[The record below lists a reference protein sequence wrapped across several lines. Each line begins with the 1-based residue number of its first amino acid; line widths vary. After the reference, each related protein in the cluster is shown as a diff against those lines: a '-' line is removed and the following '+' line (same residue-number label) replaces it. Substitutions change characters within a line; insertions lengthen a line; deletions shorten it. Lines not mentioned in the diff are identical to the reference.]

1 MKKDNKSDKTVA
13 VPPFLIKVGK
23 KDHLLSL
30 QNEGQIYF
38 GTFSG
43 YRGMDKKEIRKL
55 LRCHLN
61 QEPGNH
67 IKYDSYRTDPRE
79 GLKFRIEAN
88 VSVKVTTPPF
98 QNISFND
105 PKGSINVYQNRYT
118 HLLCLYHIP
127 RYLNENF
134 KIDMEMTQFGEYALI
149 ITQPKI
155 FLERL
160 MAKME
165 QPFDM
170 DYVNYSSEEKEIY
183 SVFDKRKHYSYQ
195 NEFRIVT
202 NIKEGNFIR
211 IGNIKDITVLVKS
224 SNLQSFEYEIE
235 PFLND
240 KTSNLTRK

>member
-1 MKKDNKSDKTVA
+1 MKNNKTVA

-43 YRGMDKKEIRKL
+43 YRRMDNKEIRRL
-55 LRCHLN
+55 LRCLLN
-61 QEPGNH
+61 QEPVNL
-67 IKYDSYRTDPRE
+67 IKYDSYRTDPHE
-79 GLKFRIEAN
+79 GLEFRMKAN
-88 VSVKVTTPPF
+88 VSAKLTTPPF

-105 PKGSINVYQNRYT
+105 PKGNINVYQNRYT
-118 HLLCLYHIP
+118 HLYCLYHIP

-134 KIDMEMTQFGEYALI
+134 KIDMGMTLFGEYALI
-149 ITQPKI
+149 ITKPKI

-170 DYVNYSSEEKEIY
+170 DYVNYYSEEKEIY
-183 SVFDKRKHYSYQ
+183 SVFDKRERFSYQ

-202 NIKEGNFIR
+202 NIKEGNFIH

-224 SNLQSFEYEIE
+224 SKLQSFEYEIE

-240 KTSNLTRK
+240 KTSNLSQK